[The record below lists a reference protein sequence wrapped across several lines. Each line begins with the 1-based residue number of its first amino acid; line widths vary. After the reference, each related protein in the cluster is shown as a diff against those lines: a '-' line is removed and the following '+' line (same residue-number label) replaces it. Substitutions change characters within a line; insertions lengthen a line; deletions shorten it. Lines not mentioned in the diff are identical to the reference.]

1 MTYEEQRTTVVRDA
15 NPVAAAPTPA
25 PADRYTDPYLSE
37 TRVTRRQTSGST
49 LASRIV
55 VLVFGMIQLVIA
67 LRIVLLLLDAREG
80 NALVRA
86 ILDISQVFVAP
97 FEGILRT
104 NALTAG
110 GSVLDVAAILALI
123 GWTLLEMV
131 VLAVVRIA
139 RPGEA
144 V

>member
-1 MTYEEQRTTVVRDA
+1 
-15 NPVAAAPTPA
+15 
-25 PADRYTDPYLSE
+25 
-37 TRVTRRQTSGST
+37 
-49 LASRIV
+49 
-55 VLVFGMIQLVIA
+55 MIG

-110 GSVLDVAAILALI
+110 GSVLDVAAVLALI

-131 VLAVVRIA
+131 VLADRA
-139 RPGEA
+139 DRAPGRGRLTRSPDRTRPY
-144 V
+144 

>member
-1 MTYEEQRTTVVRDA
+1 MTYEEQRTTVVRDVD
-15 NPVAAAPTPA
+15 PVATPA
-25 PADRYTDPYLSE
+25 AVPPGRYVDE
-37 TRVTRRQTSGST
+37 TRVTREPAPSGST
-49 LASRIV
+49 LASRV
-55 VLVFGMIQLVIA
+55 VLLAFGLIQIVIG
-67 LRIVLLLLDAREG
+67 LRIILLLLDAREG

-104 NALTAG
+104 NALTSG
-110 GSVLDVAAILALI
+110 GAVLDVAAILALI

-131 VLAVVRIA
+131 VLAIVRIA

>member
-1 MTYEEQRTTVVRDA
+1 MTYEEQRTTVVRDTD
-15 NPVAAAPTPA
+15 PVAATPA
-25 PADRYTDPYLSE
+25 PAYPGRYVDE
-37 TRVTRRQTSGST
+37 TRVTRERPPSGST
-49 LASRIV
+49 LASRV
-55 VLVFGMIQLVIA
+55 VILVFGLIQLMIL
-67 LRIVLLLLDAREG
+67 LRILLLLVDAREG

-97 FEGILRT
+97 FEGILHT

-110 GSVLDVAAILALI
+110 GSVLDVAAVLALI

-131 VLAVVRIA
+131 VLAIVRIA